1 MVLKWGG
8 IVRDPKNK
16 INGKI
21 MVVDD
26 SIQSLHVIC
35 EGLKA
40 EGYDVKP
47 IPRGDLAIRSAN
59 KSKPDLI
66 LLDVVMPEMDGY
78 TVCETLKSN
87 PSTSDIPIIFLT
99 ALDVTESE
107 RKGLKLG
114 AVDYISKPVDLS
126 IVSAR
131 VHTQLELKKQRDIL
145 ERQKAELM
153 AQYEELEAFSYT
165 ASHDLKAPLTTIRT
179 YSSFLKE
186 HFIEVGNKE
195 GLDDVLEIV
204 EASEAMSTLIE
215 SLLKLAKIGNQKLVY
230 EEIDITMMIHG
241 IIRDLKSSDYENN
254 AEFVVEEGLTSYG
267 DVELVEIAFR
277 NLIQNAMKYSSGK
290 TSPVIEI
297 GERAYDKAIY
307 IKDNGIGFDMEKAD
321 RIFKPFERLHGS
333 GSFKGTGIG
342 LSIVKRIV
350 DKHDK
355 DIWFESEPNVG
366 TTFYIGRKKDLI
378 IKY

>member
-1 MVLKWGG
+1 
-8 IVRDPKNK
+8 
-16 INGKI
+16 

-40 EGYDVKP
+40 EGYEVKP
-47 IPRGDLAIRSAN
+47 IPRGDLAIRSAK
-59 KSKPDLI
+59 KSNPDLI
-66 LLDVVMPEMDGY
+66 LLDVVMPDMDGY
-78 TVCETLKSN
+78 EVCEALKAS
-87 PSTSDIPIIFLT
+87 PMTRHIPVIFLT

-107 RKGLKLG
+107 RKGLKMG

-131 VHTQLELKKQRDIL
+131 VHTQLEIKKQRDLL
-145 ERQKAELM
+145 ERQKTELM

-165 ASHDLKAPLTTIRT
+165 ASHDLKAPLTTIKT

-186 HFIEVGNKE
+186 HFIEIGYKE
-195 GLDDVLEIV
+195 GLDDIFEII

-215 SLLKLAKIGNQKLVY
+215 SLLKLAKIGNQMLVY
-230 EEIDITMMIHG
+230 EEIDVTMMIKG
-241 IIRDLKSSDYENN
+241 VFRDLLTGDRNCKAELIIKEN
-254 AEFVVEEGLTSYG
+254 LTTYG
-267 DVELVEIAFR
+267 DIELVEIAFR
-277 NLIQNAMKYSSGK
+277 NLIQNAMKYSSDK
-290 TSPVIEI
+290 VCPVIEV
-297 GERAYDKAIY
+297 GERSHDKAIY
-307 IKDNGIGFDMEKAD
+307 IKDNGIGFDMARAD
-321 RIFKPFERLHGS
+321 RIFKPFERLHADGS
-333 GSFKGTGIG
+333 VKGTGIG

-366 TTFYIGRKKDLI
+366 TTFYIGKK
-378 IKY
+378 K